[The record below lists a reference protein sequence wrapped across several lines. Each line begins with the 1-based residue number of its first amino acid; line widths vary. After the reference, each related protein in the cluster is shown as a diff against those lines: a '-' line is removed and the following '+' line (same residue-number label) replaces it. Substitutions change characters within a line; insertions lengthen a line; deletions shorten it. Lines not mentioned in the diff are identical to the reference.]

1 MRTSRIALRSV
12 RVATPKSAAELYQF
26 PALSSI
32 SAQDLPNNGFGENNY
47 YIAKTKFGYWPV
59 YKKVQ
64 NTKITTEIK
73 RIKGDLDQF
82 KADLLKQLPRL
93 QANNVV
99 VNKHA
104 GYVNVKGDVVEEIN
118 EVFNNQIGA

>member
-1 MRTSRIALRSV
+1 MRASRIAFKSV
-12 RVATPKSAAELYQF
+12 RVSAVEPGIKLYQI
-26 PALSSI
+26 PPLSSI
-32 SAQDLPNNGFGENNY
+32 SVQDLPNNGFGEKNY
-47 YIAKTKFGYWPV
+47 HIAKTKFGYWPV

-82 KADLLKQLPRL
+82 KVDLLKQLPQI
-93 QANNVV
+93 QAKNVV

-104 GYVNVKGDVVEEIN
+104 GYVNVRGDVVDEVN
-118 EVFNNQIGA
+118 EVLNAHI

>member
-1 MRTSRIALRSV
+1 MRPSRIVFRSV
-12 RVATPKSAAELYQF
+12 RVATPKPAAELYQI
-26 PALSSI
+26 PPLSSI
-32 SAQDLPNNGFGENNY
+32 SVQDLPNNGFGEKNY

-82 KADLLKQLPRL
+82 KSDLLKQLPHI
-93 QANNVV
+93 QAKNVV

-118 EVFNNQIGA
+118 EVFNSQIGA